1 MMRKFR
7 LLVLLLVAVFVM
19 AACDV
24 NVATPTATTAPV
36 AAPTNTEAMAAPT
49 DTTAAAEPTNTE
61 EEEAK
66 PTETQAQAAP
76 TNTTASAPTNTTAA
90 GGTTPTTGA
99 AGGGVTNDLAAIKAR
114 GKLIAGVKYDV
125 RIFGYLNP
133 ETNVVEG
140 FDVDLARAVATR
152 IFGNPDA
159 IQFEEAISRN
169 RIPYLD
175 EGRVDVIFSTM
186 TANKTRSEQI
196 DFSDVYYVA
205 GQSLLV
211 PVNSD
216 IKSVN
221 DLAGKRVGTAKGS
234 TSEVNIRAF
243 APGAQIELFDAYAQA
258 VAAMDAGRLDAVTTD
273 DIILYGFE
281 RNSPDKFKVVGGQF
295 TQEPYAAGVKK
306 GNADLLAEVN
316 ATLRDL
322 KESGEWAAIYKKW
335 IGTDPSAVPPQNWQD
350 VYTQAPTV
358 PTLIPEQAA
367 TATAGAQSAAAT
379 AAAAASPTP
388 ATTPTP

>member
-1 MMRKFR
+1 MRRFR
-7 LLVLLLVAVFVM
+7 FLVLLLVAMFAL

-24 NVATPTATTAPV
+24 NVATPTATTAPPA

-61 EEEAK
+61 AMAE
-66 PTETQAQAAP
+66 PTNTQAMAAP
-76 TNTTASAPTNTTAA
+76 TDTAA
-90 GGTTPTTGA
+90 TGGTTPTAGGA
-99 AGGGVTNDLAAIKAR
+99 AGGVTNDLAAIKAR

-133 ETNVVEG
+133 ETNQVEG
-140 FDVDLARAVATR
+140 FDVDLAKAVANR
-152 IFGNPDA
+152 IFGSPDA

-186 TANKTRSEQI
+186 TANATRAEQI

-216 IKSVN
+216 ITGVQ

-243 APGAQIELFDAYAQA
+243 APNAQIELFDAYAQA

-306 GNADLLAEVN
+306 GNTELLAEVN
-316 ATLRDL
+316 GALRDL
-322 KESGEWAAIYKKW
+322 KESGEWAAIYNKW
-335 IGTDPSAVPPQNWQD
+335 IGTDPAAVPPQDWAD
-350 VYTQAPTV
+350 VYEEAPAV